1 MRTQIWYQ
9 KINMR
14 EIQKISFI
22 GIGLINS
29 SLVRDL
35 KGKGFYKSSIAHSRT
50 NKTRKIL
57 KKLKIVDKVVD
68 NYESA
73 VNQADLIVIGVPVAA
88 FSNVIKKISPHL
100 KKDAIV
106 TDVGSVKKSLIRIAE
121 KVLPDKID
129 FIPGHPIAGTEK
141 SGPQSG
147 FKGLFK
153 NGYCILTPSSKIK
166 KESLRVVIKMW
177 NLVGMKVDTME
188 ADYHD
193 MVLAITSHIP
203 HIIAYSIVGTVSNLE
218 KSIKKEVIKYAASGF
233 KDFTRIA
240 ASDPVMWRDIL
251 LLNKKSILNMLSIF
265 KKDLAKL
272 EQAIKEEDSKFL
284 YNLFS
289 KTRLIRKRIN
299 T

>member
-1 MRTQIWYQ
+1 
-9 KINMR
+9 MR

-35 KGKGFYKSSIAHSRT
+35 KGKGFYKSSIAYSRT

>member
-1 MRTQIWYQ
+1 
-9 KINMR
+9 MR

-35 KGKGFYKSSIAHSRT
+35 KGRGFYKSSVAYSRT

-57 KKLKIVDKVVD
+57 KKLKIVDNIVD

-100 KKDAIV
+100 KKDAII
-106 TDVGSVKKSLIRIAE
+106 TDVGSVKKSLIKVAE
-121 KVLPDKID
+121 KILPDKID

-251 LLNKKSILNMLSIF
+251 LLNKKSILDMLNIF
-265 KKDLAKL
+265 KKDLAML

>member
-1 MRTQIWYQ
+1 
-9 KINMR
+9 MR

-35 KGKGFYKSSIAHSRT
+35 KGKGFYKSSIAYSRT

-153 NGYCILTPSSKIK
+153 KGYCILTPSSRIK

-203 HIIAYSIVGTVSNLE
+203 HIIAYSIVGTV
-218 KSIKKEVIKYAASGF
+218 
-233 KDFTRIA
+233 
-240 ASDPVMWRDIL
+240 
-251 LLNKKSILNMLSIF
+251 
-265 KKDLAKL
+265 
-272 EQAIKEEDSKFL
+272 
-284 YNLFS
+284 
-289 KTRLIRKRIN
+289 
-299 T
+299 

>member
-1 MRTQIWYQ
+1 
-9 KINMR
+9 MR

-35 KGKGFYKSSIAHSRT
+35 KGRGFYKSSIAYSRT

-57 KKLKIVDKVVD
+57 KKLKIVDNVVD

>member
-1 MRTQIWYQ
+1 
-9 KINMR
+9 MR

-35 KGKGFYKSSIAHSRT
+35 KGKGFYKSSIAYSRT

-73 VNQADLIVIGVPVAA
+73 VNQVDLIVIGVPVAA

>member
-1 MRTQIWYQ
+1 
-9 KINMR
+9 MR

-121 KVLPDKID
+121 KVLPHKID

>member
-35 KGKGFYKSSIAHSRT
+35 KGKGFYKSSIAYSRT